1 MYSDYSNPGKM
12 TTSVLKSL
20 SVSITLETD
29 EPITSKILVGNT
41 AELEEIRKLQAEINT
56 VITEKISSLKAEN
69 KLIEE
74 PVEEESE
81 TEEDEE

>member
-1 MYSDYSNPGKM
+1 M
-12 TTSVLKSL
+12 TSSVLKSL

-29 EPITSKILVGNT
+29 EPVTSKILVGNT
-41 AELEEIRKLQAEINT
+41 EELEEIRTLQTKINT

-81 TEEDEE
+81 TEDEDEE